1 MFDLHP
7 QLAADTAKVADLR
20 LCRVLLM
27 KDARYPWLILTP
39 RKNGLTEIHH
49 LPSKERALLMEEIAF
64 CAQTIETLFAPDK
77 INIGALGNLVP
88 QLHIHIIGRR
98 TDDPAWP
105 GPVWGVGKAI
115 AYEPEEFK
123 AVRDQFI
130 AALADG

>member
-27 KDARYPWLILTP
+27 KDARYPWLILVP
-39 RKNGLTEIHH
+39 RKSDLTEIHQ

-64 CAQTIETLFAPDK
+64 CAQTLETLFAPDK

-88 QLHIHIIGRR
+88 QLHIHVIGRR

-105 GPVWGVGKAI
+105 GPVWGVGSAVP
-115 AYEPEEFK
+115 YEPEDFK
-123 AVRDQFI
+123 TVRGQLI
-130 AALADG
+130 GALMDG